1 MPRLAFLF
9 FAVTPILGAAPAL
22 ACTCGCDKDRL
33 LETTPVFFAG
43 KPLAVTQAGGRLR
56 YEIEVVS
63 VIKGTLPKRVVVTSP
78 AGGGACRVSYDL
90 GKTVL
95 IGARREANELQ
106 TNLCI
111 DLCVRQNREAI
122 EALKPR

>member
-1 MPRLAFLF
+1 MRFSISLLAAAFMF
-9 FAVTPILGAAPAL
+9 GAAPAL
-22 ACTCGCDKDRL
+22 ACTCGCDKARL
-33 LETTPVFFAG
+33 LENTQVFFVG
-43 KPLAVTQAGGRLR
+43 RPVAVKTVQGRLH
-56 YEIEVVS
+56 YDVEVVS
-63 VIKGTLPKRVVVTSP
+63 AIRGELPKRVVVTSP

-90 GKTVL
+90 RKEVL

-106 TNLCI
+106 TNLCT